1 MSWILDHWFVLLLFT
16 IYSAVLVNHAV
27 AGKKR
32 THNATDYYVGGRTM
46 GGVAIGISFFATYSS
61 TNSFVGFAGQA
72 YSYGAPWLLLAPA
85 VVIFCFIAWRWVAPR
100 LREFTA
106 ATGSVTLPDFIG
118 FRFGS
123 NSARMLAAVIILLA
137 SFLYMTAIFKGIGNL
152 LSIFLDIPYAVAIVV
167 VLVIVVAY
175 TAVGGFISVVRTDVL
190 QGAVMVVAAVVLF
203 VGTTRAAGG
212 IGSFT
217 DVARQPAGASL
228 FSWDGAMPFPVLLGI
243 IVAGTLKFVVEPRQ
257 LSRFYALEDRTAVRR
272 GMWVATLT
280 FLVVYALLVPIGI
293 YAHNIIPGHL
303 ADTDLVVP
311 TLISGG
317 AVFSSPVGAFLLVAM
332 VAAAMSSL
340 DSVLLVMASTCERD
354 VVSLLRPPSSERSV
368 VRATQFYVA
377 LFALVTALIALD
389 PPGQIVTLTAFSGS
403 LYAACFFP
411 AIVLGLHWR
420 RGDGRAVITSYVV
433 GIGVLLLWNYLPY
446 SSALHRVFPALLLS
460 TLSFVA
466 VALFVEPIRS
476 ESVNKLF
483 D

>member
-1 MSWILDHWFVLLLFT
+1 
-16 IYSAVLVNHAV
+16 
-27 AGKKR
+27 
-32 THNATDYYVGGRTM
+32 
-46 GGVAIGISFFATYSS
+46 
-61 TNSFVGFAGQA
+61 
-72 YSYGAPWLLLAPA
+72 
-85 VVIFCFIAWRWVAPR
+85 
-100 LREFTA
+100 
-106 ATGSVTLPDFIG
+106 
-118 FRFGS
+118 
-123 NSARMLAAVIILLA
+123 
-137 SFLYMTAIFKGIGNL
+137 
-152 LSIFLDIPYAVAIVV
+152 
-167 VLVIVVAY
+167 
-175 TAVGGFISVVRTDVL
+175 
-190 QGAVMVVAAVVLF
+190 
-203 VGTTRAAGG
+203 
-212 IGSFT
+212 
-217 DVARQPAGASL
+217 
-228 FSWDGAMPFPVLLGI
+228 MPFPVLLGI

-257 LSRFYALEDRTAVRR
+257 LSRFYALENRTAVRR

-280 FLVVYALLVPIGI
+280 FLLVYALLVPIGI
-293 YAHNIIPGHL
+293 YAHNIIPGSI

-332 VAAAMSSL
+332 IAAAMSSL

-354 VVSLLRPPSSERSV
+354 VVSLLRPPSSERSI

-377 LFALVTALIALD
+377 LFALVTALLALD

-476 ESVNKLF
+476 ESVKKLF